1 MLFKSSIY
9 PAADIAEGK
18 PLQKVIV
25 ASAADN
31 ATCSKWCI
39 IANRVALPLKI
50 LLGNKGLNLIVKCDF
65 VSIHMKSSDIRKK
78 KVLETTRTES
88 SRDFKSKSRTND
100 ILRQAQT
107 SSKFEEVDVMLVA

>member
-39 IANRVALPLKI
+39 IANRVALPIKI
-50 LLGNKGLNLIVKCDF
+50 LVGNKGLNLIFKCDF

-78 KVLETTRTES
+78 KSVR
-88 SRDFKSKSRTND
+88 ND
-100 ILRQAQT
+100 MHRI
-107 SSKFEEVDVMLVA
+107 F